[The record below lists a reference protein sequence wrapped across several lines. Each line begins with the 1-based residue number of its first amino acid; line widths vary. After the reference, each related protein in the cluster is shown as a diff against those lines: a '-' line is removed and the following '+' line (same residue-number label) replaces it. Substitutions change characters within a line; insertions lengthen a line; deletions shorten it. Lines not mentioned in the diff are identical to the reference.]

1 MKRDA
6 VTLRL
11 VGREIRHFHGF
22 HGSGGGGKG
31 FNRGQA
37 RVGNM
42 LAKPRCIGGFDV
54 NPASVSNFQ
63 RMTGVAGTVLDAF
76 SREQYTAFHGKAP
89 PAGWREATPQDIQRA
104 AGGER
109 PHIVFLSSPCK
120 GLSGLLS
127 ASKSKAAKYI
137 ALNELTLRGVWL
149 MLEAWGDDPPELMV
163 LENVPGLLTRGRPLV
178 DQITALL
185 HAYGYAVAES
195 VHDCGELGGLA
206 QTRKRCLIVARHVAK
221 VSAMLYEPPR
231 RRLRAVGDVLQH
243 LALPGDPGAGPM
255 HRVPNLAWKTW
266 VRLAFVQAGSD
277 WRSLNRLA
285 VQDGVLR
292 DYLIVPCGQEG
303 SGCYGVRLWSESTG
317 TVQGRSGPSNGAF
330 SVADPRAGAAAAQY
344 QQYGVRRWQDSSGA
358 VTGQSAPGGDVLSG
372 GPALRRSAS
381 QQRLPHRALR
391 GVGARRHRRHG
402 LCRRVRGRPAPHST
416 GQALDEVPGE
426 RLEWQHRHRHRG
438 RRLRGLRCGRPA
450 QRPRCRARRL
460 PHGRPLRRV
469 ALERYQR
476 RRQLRGVP

>member
-11 VGREIRHFHGF
+11 DGQEIRHFHGF

-37 RVGNM
+37 RVGNL

-54 NPASVSNFQ
+54 NPASVRNFQ

-127 ASKSKAAKYI
+127 ASKSQAAKYI

-185 HAYGYAVAES
+185 RAYGYAVAES

-206 QTRKRCLIVARHVAK
+206 QTRRRCLIVARHMGK
-221 VSAMLYEPPR
+221 VPAMLYEPPR

-243 LALPGDPGAGPM
+243 LALPGDPAAGPM

-303 SGCYGVRLWSESTG
+303 SGCYGVRLWSEPTG

-330 SVADPRAGAAAAQY
+330 NSARGKAASIRASSASC
-344 QQYGVRRWQDSSGA
+344 GVRSMKPAVLQALVRWRTRLRA
-358 VTGQSAPGGDVLSG
+358 ARNCATYLSG
-372 GPALRRSAS
+372 LFP
-381 QQRLPHRALR
+381 
-391 GVGARRHRRHG
+391 
-402 LCRRVRGRPAPHST
+402 
-416 GQALDEVPGE
+416 E
-426 RLEWQHRHRHRG
+426 
-438 RRLRGLRCGRPA
+438 
-450 QRPRCRARRL
+450 
-460 PHGRPLRRV
+460 
-469 ALERYQR
+469 
-476 RRQLRGVP
+476 